1 MGDVDFWVGL
11 VESSVWGAIDAGL
24 AGVGFAHRGRFPRI
38 PQGCWEDVE
47 KQVSGFRGQG
57 SGNRDRGLGNES
69 GSFALFRM
77 TRYLARA
84 LTSGSCADAC
94 QGLGVGV
101 VGGCG

>member
-47 KQVSGFRGQG
+47 KQVSGFRFQG
-57 SGNRDRGLGNES
+57 SGVREQRS
-69 GSFALFRM
+69 GIRKRKRVLRFVQDDKVFGAGAHFWFV
-77 TRYLARA
+77 
-84 LTSGSCADAC
+84 C
-94 QGLGVGV
+94 
-101 VGGCG
+101 